1 MKQKDVALLIGVA
14 FFTAIFAFVV
24 TTMIFKVPSRSTKVP
39 IAGEITNSFPDI
51 KHDPQYNTIFNE
63 NALDPAVPLQVGS
76 QNDQPFSGSS
86 Q

>member
-1 MKQKDVALLIGVA
+1 MKRNDIALLIGVA

-24 TTMIFKVPSRSTKVP
+24 TSLIFKVPSRSTKVP
-39 IAGEITNSFPDI
+39 VAGQITTTFPDI
-51 KHDPQYNTIFNE
+51 RHDQQYNTIFND